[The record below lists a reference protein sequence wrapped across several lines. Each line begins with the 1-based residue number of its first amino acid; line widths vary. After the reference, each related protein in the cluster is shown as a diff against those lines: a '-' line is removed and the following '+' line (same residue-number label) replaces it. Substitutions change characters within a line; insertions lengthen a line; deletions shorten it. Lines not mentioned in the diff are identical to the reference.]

1 MRKQFISVAALLLL
15 LLTACGQTAD
25 TPPEQPPQPA
35 QETTQP
41 ADPEPTPAPPEGE
54 ALSLLPAAEADLTA
68 DSYDTYREEDAMIEI
83 VLLSNRA
90 VTDFH
95 YFTVDFREEESGLIF
110 TRGTD
115 LYAADALT
123 PNRPLLLA
131 IPFVETIPNR
141 GVSYVDADGT
151 LCQYTL
157 AESGEDGS
165 LFLLETAFET
175 P

>member
-1 MRKQFISVAALLLL
+1 MRKQFISLAALLLL

-25 TPPEQPPQPA
+25 TPPEQPPESS

-41 ADPEPTPAPPEGE
+41 ADPESTPALEGE

-68 DSYDTYREEDAMIEI
+68 NSYDVYREEAAATEI
-83 VLLSNRA
+83 VLLPSRA

-157 AESGEDGS
+157 AESGKDGS
-165 LFLLETAFET
+165 LFLLETDLET